1 MFRSRNRGSCGTLD
15 VFLRDS
21 ADRRNPRFVV
31 VVPKHGHTIVARNRV
46 RRRVREILRTKWLPG
61 ERKRLQP
68 RDLLVR
74 ATARAYGQGF
84 DELATGLAD
93 CLELELC

>member
-1 MFRSRNRGSCGTLD
+1 MVRAGKRRSCGTLE

-21 ADRRNPRFVV
+21 SDKRNPRVV
-31 VVPKHGHTIVARNRV
+31 IIVPKHGHTIVERNRL
-46 RRRVREILRTKWLPG
+46 RRRVQEILRTSWLPG
-61 ERKRLQP
+61 ERTHSRP

-74 ATARAYGQGF
+74 ATARAYDEGF
-84 DELATGLAD
+84 DELAADLAD